1 LEYIFMWRSCHII
14 DCVFISLASSL
25 CRDTIIFL
33 FLFDGR
39 LMMSNEGI
47 VGKEE
52 KNAFITARAAW

>member
-1 LEYIFMWRSCHII
+1 MWRSCHII